1 VPNTRDLCRQAPNA
15 PQGKV
20 ASQFRRHE
28 FGWLIGDH
36 LEKLGS
42 DVPWADTMSASRT
55 VFGVQLP
62 SVPECP
68 PTTSRRYWCRS
79 LEICDLNKTSVRKAR
94 TRGMAADLLLFLRD
108 PRLQCDMKRLTADQ
122 VKLGFIG
129 LGNMGSRI
137 AQRLLDHGYPLVAYD
152 RDITKAE
159 AVAGKRGFAAKNLL
173 ELLRTAEVILSCLT
187 NDESVQTVYTE
198 PAGVFAEAR
207 PGTIVLEMSTI
218 SPESSREL
226 HRLGAKRGIEVL
238 DVAISG
244 STPAAER
251 GILTLLA
258 GGNEDLFRAAE
269 PIFQAIAK
277 QYFLLG
283 GPGSGTAMKLVVNTL
298 LGVGMQ
304 AIAEAVV
311 LGEKAGLDR
320 KRLLDVLSQ
329 TAVIAPAHVGKLA
342 RIAIG
347 DYTQQFPLSLMNKDF
362 GLILGAAARANVSM
376 PVTEAA
382 FRVNAEELA
391 TGGDEDF
398 SAVLRR
404 MEEVTRIP
412 NLPVSRAI

>member
-1 VPNTRDLCRQAPNA
+1 
-15 PQGKV
+15 
-20 ASQFRRHE
+20 
-28 FGWLIGDH
+28 
-36 LEKLGS
+36 
-42 DVPWADTMSASRT
+42 
-55 VFGVQLP
+55 
-62 SVPECP
+62 
-68 PTTSRRYWCRS
+68 
-79 LEICDLNKTSVRKAR
+79 
-94 TRGMAADLLLFLRD
+94 
-108 PRLQCDMKRLTADQ
+108 MKSLTADQ

-152 RDITKAE
+152 MNIARAE
-159 AVAGKRGFAAKNLL
+159 AVAAKRGVAAKSIL
-173 ELLRTAEVILSCLT
+173 ELTRTVDVILSCLT
-187 NDESVQTVYTE
+187 NDEAAQSVYAGSE
-198 PAGVFAEAR
+198 GVFAQAR
-207 PGTIVLEMSTI
+207 AGTIVLEMSTI

-226 HRLGAKRGIEVL
+226 HRLGMKSGIEVL

-244 STPAAER
+244 STPAAEQ

-258 GGNEDLFRAAE
+258 GGDKELFHAAE

-320 KRLLDVLSQ
+320 GTLLDVLSK
-329 TAVIAPAHVGKLA
+329 TAVVAPAHVGKLSRVA
-342 RIAIG
+342 VN
-347 DYTQQFPLSLMNKDF
+347 DYSPQFPLSLMNKDF
-362 GLILGAAARANVSM
+362 GLILRAAARRNVSM

-382 FRVNAEELA
+382 FRVNSEELA
-391 TGGDEDF
+391 AGGDQDF

-404 MEEVTRIP
+404 MEVVAGIAANP
-412 NLPVSRAI
+412 VVSRAS